1 MLSALTC
8 RCGIRAVQEANP
20 KAKVVIY
27 SADGLS
33 GDELRRNAQEKF
45 SITVPNPVEVRE
57 RCLIHIHPPL
67 LARHGD

>member
-1 MLSALTC
+1 MLSPLTC
-8 RCGIRAVQEANP
+8 RCGIRAVQEASP
-20 KAKVVIY
+20 KAKIVIY

-57 RCLIHIHPPL
+57 RCLIHVHYPL
-67 LARHGD
+67 RAHHGH